1 MAVTILLRQYA
12 AAIYSTFVDLYEPD
26 LRAWESVGSDDNG
39 RKRAGDV
46 GHEGESELDHDEF
59 PNDASIGAG
68 TPSAQ
73 LICRAGR
80 GRGAVW

>member
-1 MAVTILLRQYA
+1 MAVTILLRQYVA
-12 AAIYSTFVDLYEPD
+12 AVHSIFIDFDERD

-46 GHEGESELDHDEF
+46 GHEGESELDDDEF
-59 PNDASIGAG
+59 PNDTSIGAG
-68 TPSAQ
+68 TPSAP
-73 LICRAGR
+73 LICREGG